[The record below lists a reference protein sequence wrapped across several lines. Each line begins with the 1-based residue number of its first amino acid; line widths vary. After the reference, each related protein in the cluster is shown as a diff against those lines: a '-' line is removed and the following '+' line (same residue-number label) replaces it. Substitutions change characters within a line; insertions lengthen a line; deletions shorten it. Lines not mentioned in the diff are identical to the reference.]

1 MGSEMCIRDRFPRTP
16 RRTASTGFSRG
27 ARFALRVR
35 AVEHPSFRPAFTVK
49 TASYNKSLLV
59 SRTSALGERHIEK
72 STFLMLVRQ
81 RSAKKSR
88 LRATSQVECAAPR
101 RRPGLPRT
109 PRSFLPVGP
118 SPPRFWGLAAPRGA
132 TRGNRVNSGRL
143 ASVSNWTLDCLLY
156 RPLALSLDGR
166 TIAHRTGQGTSLLAN
181 RPASARSETS
191 HRSCLGSRGLG
202 RPVKQHPALSPIPTR
217 HSGEALGVRSTW
229 GWVQ

>member
-1 MGSEMCIRDRFPRTP
+1 MP
-16 RRTASTGFSRG
+16 TGFGRG

-35 AVEHPSFRPAFTVK
+35 AVERPSFRPAFTVK

-132 TRGNRVNSGRL
+132 TRGNRLNSRRL
-143 ASVSNWTLDCLLY
+143 ASASNSALDCL
-156 RPLALSLDGR
+156 ALSFGR
-166 TIAHRTGQGTSLLAN
+166 ARGAVQLQPYTQNRSKKVVVHRCEPRCGETARNGTVATVLNAQLQYQPYGCQLRCA
-181 RPASARSETS
+181 AS
-191 HRSCLGSRGLG
+191 
-202 RPVKQHPALSPIPTR
+202 
-217 HSGEALGVRSTW
+217 
-229 GWVQ
+229 

>member
-1 MGSEMCIRDRFPRTP
+1 MALRSLSRLVIIRINIFRGKSQHRGFSRAAKRSAQFPRTP

-35 AVEHPSFRPAFTVK
+35 AVEPPTFRPAFTVK

-88 LRATSQVECAAPR
+88 MRATSQVECAAPR

-132 TRGNRVNSGRL
+132 TRGNRLNSSRL
-143 ASVSNWTLDCLLY
+143 ASVSNRTLDCL
-156 RPLALSLDGR
+156 A
-166 TIAHRTGQGTSLLAN
+166 
-181 RPASARSETS
+181 
-191 HRSCLGSRGLG
+191 
-202 RPVKQHPALSPIPTR
+202 
-217 HSGEALGVRSTW
+217 
-229 GWVQ
+229 

>member
-1 MGSEMCIRDRFPRTP
+1 MP
-16 RRTASTGFSRG
+16 TGFGRG

-35 AVEHPSFRPAFTVK
+35 AVERPSFRPAFTVK

-132 TRGNRVNSGRL
+132 TRGNRLNSGRL
-143 ASVSNWTLDCLLY
+143 ASASNRTLDCLVPY
-156 RPLALSLDGR
+156 RPLARHPDTR
-166 TIAHRTGQGTSLLAN
+166 QKKERNTQKHLLRRGLPPPAN
-181 RPASARSETS
+181 RPEATRRARG
-191 HRSCLGSRGLG
+191 HHLHGRG
-202 RPVKQHPALSPIPTR
+202 H
-217 HSGEALGVRSTW
+217 GVPRR
-229 GWVQ
+229 

>member
-1 MGSEMCIRDRFPRTP
+1 MQFPRSIRSP
-16 RRTASTGFSRG
+16 VPTGFGRG

-35 AVEHPSFRPAFTVK
+35 AVERPSFRPAFTVK
-49 TASYNKSLLV
+49 TASYNKSLSV
-59 SRTSALGERHIEK
+59 RRTSALGERYIEK

-132 TRGNRVNSGRL
+132 TRGNRLNSSRL
-143 ASVSNWTLDCLLY
+143 ASVSNRTLDCLVSY
-156 RPLALSLDGR
+156 MPLALTLR
-166 TIAHRTGQGTSLLAN
+166 LA
-181 RPASARSETS
+181 
-191 HRSCLGSRGLG
+191 
-202 RPVKQHPALSPIPTR
+202 TR
-217 HSGEALGVRSTW
+217 A
-229 GWVQ
+229 

>member
-1 MGSEMCIRDRFPRTP
+1 MP
-16 RRTASTGFSRG
+16 TGFGRG

-35 AVEHPSFRPAFTVK
+35 AVERPSFRPAFTVK

-88 LRATSQVECAAPR
+88 MPATSQVECAAPR

-132 TRGNRVNSGRL
+132 TRGNRLNSSRL
-143 ASVSNWTLDCLLY
+143 ASVSNRTLDCLGIVAGNDMQLFEY
-156 RPLALSLDGR
+156 PSGRYWSKEIDG
-166 TIAHRTGQGTSLLAN
+166 TRTGGRKRKIFN
-181 RPASARSETS
+181 
-191 HRSCLGSRGLG
+191 SRCRG
-202 RPVKQHPALSPIPTR
+202 
-217 HSGEALGVRSTW
+217 
-229 GWVQ
+229 